1 MQDVIQLL
9 PDAIAN
15 QIAAGEVIQRP
26 ASVVKE
32 LLENAVD
39 AGAQSLQ
46 LILKD
51 GGKTLI
57 QVIDNGCGMSPT
69 DARMSLERHATSKL
83 QSADDLF
90 GLRTKGFRG
99 EALASIAAVA
109 QLELKTRRQ
118 TDELGTHLIVE
129 GSEVLSQ
136 EPCQCSVGT
145 SMSVKRLFFNVP
157 ARRQFLKSDAAEY
170 KHLREEFVRIALA
183 HPELSFTLFNND
195 KQELQLP
202 ATKLRRRVLSLFPKK
217 LESLLVP
224 IEEDTDVLGI
234 KGFVGKPG
242 AAKKSRGEQYFFV
255 NDRFIKSSYLHHAVR
270 SAYDELLPEKA
281 HPIYFIFLEID
292 PARIDIN
299 VHPTKQEIKFE
310 DERLIYNY
318 LKATIRHGLA
328 RASVT
333 PTLDFESDNV
343 FKPAKVGY
351 LRSMGNDLDPSQP
364 LASKIN
370 ESSSSVSS
378 GSSQRETPPS
388 ESRRQA
394 NNQRHWERMYE
405 VLGQETEEDPQ
416 PQDSVFE
423 LGSAADGEEG
433 EIIPSRFSEESEDTP
448 SPTTREDKPP
458 YQLHR
463 RYIVSPLKSGLLLID
478 QRAAHQRIL
487 YEDFLRQL
495 RTEQN
500 PSQQNLF
507 PQTIELSV
515 ADAGLLEE
523 LIPELRSLGFE
534 IEAFGGQ
541 SYIIRG
547 VPADLAG
554 KANEVELVQQV
565 LDAYRTE
572 VDTQLDTHE
581 RMARSLARAAAVK
594 HGQILERSEMD
605 DLIARLFAC
614 EQHQLSPSGR
624 RRCYI
629 TFELDELEDRFGK

>member
-39 AGAQSLQ
+39 AGGQNLQ

-57 QVIDNGCGMSPT
+57 QVIDDGCGMSPT

-83 QSADDLF
+83 QSAEDLF

-109 QLELKTRRQ
+109 QLEVKTRRQ
-118 TDELGTHLIVE
+118 NDELGTQLVVE
-129 GSEVLSQ
+129 GSEVISQ
-136 EPCQCSVGT
+136 EPCQCPVGT

-224 IEEDTDVLGI
+224 IEEDTDILGI

-255 NDRFIKSSYLHHAVR
+255 NDRFIKSNYLHHAVR

-351 LRSMGNDLDPSQP
+351 LRSVGNDLDPSQP

-370 ESSSSVSS
+370 DSS
-378 GSSQRETPPS
+378 GSGSSAPRPQPSTPS
-388 ESRRQA
+388 ESRRQS

-405 VLGQETEEDPQ
+405 VLGQDAESEPQ
-416 PQDSVFE
+416 ESVFD
-423 LGSAADGEEG
+423 LGEAAADEVG
-433 EIIPSRFSEESEDTP
+433 EIIPSRLSEEEPDAP
-448 SPTTREDKPP
+448 MPTTREDKPP

-487 YEDFLRQL
+487 YEEFLQQL
-495 RTEQN
+495 RSEQN

-523 LIPELRSLGFE
+523 LLPELSSLGFE

-541 SYIIRG
+541 SYIVRG

-554 KANEVELVQQV
+554 KANEVELVRQM
-565 LDAYRTE
+565 LDAYRSE
-572 VDTQLDTHE
+572 LDPQLDTHE
-581 RMARSLARAAAVK
+581 RMARSLARSAAVK
-594 HGQILERSEMD
+594 HGQILDRSEMD

-614 EQHQLSPSGR
+614 EQHQFAPGGR
-624 RRCYI
+624 RRCFV
-629 TFELDELEDRFGK
+629 TFELDELEDRFRK

>member
-39 AGAQSLQ
+39 AGGQHLQ

-57 QVIDNGCGMSPT
+57 QVIDDGCGMSPT

-83 QSADDLF
+83 RSAEDLF

-99 EALASIAAVA
+99 EALASIAAIA
-109 QLELKTRRQ
+109 QLELKTRRS
-118 TDELGTHLIVE
+118 TDELGTHLVVE
-129 GSEVLSQ
+129 GSEVMNQ
-136 EPCQCSVGT
+136 EACQCPVGT

-170 KHLREEFVRIALA
+170 KHVREEFVRVALA

-217 LESLLVP
+217 LEALLVP
-224 IEEDTDVLGI
+224 IEEDTDILGI

-255 NDRFIKSSYLHHAVR
+255 NDRYIKSGYLHHAVR
-270 SAYDELLPEKA
+270 AAYDELLPEKV

-310 DERLIYNY
+310 DEKLIYNY
-318 LKATIRHGLA
+318 LKATIRHGLG

-333 PTLDFESDNV
+333 PTLDFDSENF
-343 FKPAKVGY
+343 FKPAKMGQ
-351 LRSMGNDLDPSQP
+351 LRSMGNDLEPSQP

-370 ESSSSVSS
+370 QSS
-378 GSSQRETPPS
+378 GSGSGGSSPTTGSLS
-388 ESRRQA
+388 EARRQA
-394 NNQRHWERMYE
+394 NNQRYWERMYD
-405 VLGQETEEDPQ
+405 VLGQETEEEAANE
-416 PQDSVFE
+416 SVFE
-423 LGSAADGEEG
+423 LGSAANEDEEG
-433 EIIPSRFSEESEDTP
+433 QIFTSRLSDEPEGSSTNN
-448 SPTTREDKPP
+448 TREDKPP

-487 YEDFLRQL
+487 YEEFLNQL
-495 RTEQN
+495 RSEQN

-523 LIPELRSLGFE
+523 LLPELSSLGFE

-541 SYIIRG
+541 SYIVRG

-554 KANEVELVQQV
+554 KANEVELVRQL
-565 LDAYRTE
+565 LDAYRSE
-572 VDTQLDTHE
+572 LDPQLDTHE
-581 RMARSLARAAAVK
+581 RMARSLARSAAVR
-594 HGQILERSEMD
+594 HGQLLDRSEMD

-614 EQHQLSPSGR
+614 EQHQFAPGGR
-624 RRCYI
+624 RRCYV
-629 TFELDELEDRFGK
+629 TFELDELESRFKN